1 MTMEVKLNM
10 SNFGMVEFCK
20 SELEK
25 EHQSNEKLNEQY
37 KEEIVLMQEF
47 LSVEK
52 QKAEALRDIGDA
64 LTSICKSLTEFLN

>member
-1 MTMEVKLNM
+1 M

-20 SELEK
+20 SESEK
-25 EHQSNEKLNEQY
+25 ERQSNEKLNEQY